1 MFLNHFGFVIIFNGI
16 LKRRILFFVLLFL
29 ITSDSSSILSSMEFS
44 PIFMSSGSSSLEF
57 LELELFF
64 GFLHCYKQYMKINI
78 FRNGCYLFGICELE
92 FLILFFTFFSF
103 INGIF
108 LGMFLN
114 ILMFFFSWRFL
125 VFLLVSSHSS
135 RRLQTLMSMK
145 EVGGPF
151 SASLGVS

>member
-1 MFLNHFGFVIIFNGI
+1 MVSLEIFLCFLITLGSSSFFLWYLKKKDSLFCFV
-16 LKRRILFFVLLFL
+16 VL
-29 ITSDSSSILSSMEFS
+29 ITSDSSSILSSMESS

-64 GFLHCYKQYMKINI
+64 GFLHRYKQYMKINI

-114 ILMFFFSWRFL
+114 IFN
-125 VFLLVSSHSS
+125 VFLL
-135 RRLQTLMSMK
+135 LK
-145 EVGGPF
+145 IF
-151 SASLGVS
+151 